1 MTIARQLDAL
11 QILDR
16 HGSPCVMARLRV
28 FIFLV
33 RVRLNGIYHDVVFH
47 DGKIIDKDLLH
58 ELLAHDGICVVGH
71 V

>member
-1 MTIARQLDAL
+1 
-11 QILDR
+11 
-16 HGSPCVMARLRV
+16 MARLRV